1 MSKATR
7 RTNSINRNAK
17 IVVVAKKNPRKSGTA
32 GHKSFLLY
40 RGGRTVA
47 DYLTYEGSGMNHLRW
62 DLEHKHIRLSK

>member
-7 RTNSINRNAK
+7 TNTINRNAK
-17 IVVVAKKNPRKSGTA
+17 IVVVAKKNPRKVGTA
-32 GHKSFLLY
+32 GYKSFPLY
-40 RGGRTVA
+40 RGRTVA